1 MSSVLPHRN
10 NGRVRVFLTG
20 ATGFV
25 GGAIARAL
33 AHQGA
38 EIHALVRP
46 TADRSAL
53 DGLPIIWHE
62 GDVNT
67 PLRLNGVVAEM
78 TYVIHAAGR
87 LGEAGV
93 PEQARVFRS
102 WMTATKC
109 QGSSPG
115 QPPPGES
122 VGR

>member
-1 MSSVLPHRN
+1 MRQLGQTLRDNARALMASVLPHRN

-53 DGLPIIWHE
+53 SDLPIIWHE
-62 GDVNT
+62 GDINT
-67 PLRLNGVVAEM
+67 PLRLNDILAN

-87 LGEAGV
+87 
-93 PEQARVFRS
+93 
-102 WMTATKC
+102 
-109 QGSSPG
+109 
-115 QPPPGES
+115 
-122 VGR
+122 